1 MKKRFLSLIL
11 IATMSISMIAC
22 QKKTENQPINE
33 VNEESS
39 EDSYSYNISALLS
52 EDNTYNQ
59 VLLKG
64 FTDCLS
70 DYIGDSHFTITTSV
84 VDEENQSDMISSKA
98 IASSPDMIF
107 TAGKSTLLS
116 AKKGTDI
123 IPIIATGIIDFKGT
137 LRIASLNGKSWDK
150 TTGTNVTG
158 VSSKPSIVDQVSLMI
173 EATKDLQTVGILFS
187 PEDTDAI
194 YQNEIFEAYLNQAG
208 IPWKEYLIPLSTVDT
223 DLDLDI
229 DEDKDVKTADT
240 SNDEATSDSDTE
252 KPKQNST
259 ALTPSKF
266 VAFSAKQGMDNDV
279 IALGE
284 DVNTGINST
293 SSTRVALISEFWTG
307 AKKHPA
313 TEANN
318 VEETS
323 EESSDTT
330 ASKSTKNDDEDAEEQ
345 EPTTEELITQACS
358 ECSALYIPY
367 GSMLS
372 SDMETIGSVASNAGV
387 TVVAGDTTVGEN
399 ALVTLFQDP
408 YTLGYAAGKK
418 AVKVFNGEDISSI
431 KIGSGDSD
439 DAVKLY
445 NGTIAEKFGLEFPKS
460 FQEINEFLETY
471 EYGSTTTRYSAA
483 GE

>member
-33 VNEESS
+33 VNEESN

-64 FTDCLS
+64 FTDCLT
-70 DYIGDSHFTITTSV
+70 DYLGEGHFTVTTSV
-84 VDEENQSDMISSKA
+84 VDEENESDMISSKA

-208 IPWKEYLIPLSTVDT
+208 IPWKEYLIPLNTVDT
-223 DLDLDI
+223 DIDLDEELNI
-229 DEDKDVKTADT
+229 KTED
-240 SNDEATSDSDTE
+240 DSDTE
-252 KPKQNST
+252 AVEENKADKTKQNST
-259 ALTPSKF
+259 ALTPSKY

-313 TEANN
+313 TEVTN
-318 VEETS
+318 TD
-323 EESSDTT
+323 ESSEADTEAT
-330 ASKSTKNDDEDAEEQ
+330 PSKTSKDDEDVLEQ
-345 EPTTEELITQACS
+345 EPTTEELITEACS

-372 SDMETIGSVASNAGV
+372 SDMETIGSVASAAGV

-460 FQEINEFLETY
+460 FKEINEFLNTY
-471 EYGSTTTRYSAA
+471 EYGSTTTRYSTA